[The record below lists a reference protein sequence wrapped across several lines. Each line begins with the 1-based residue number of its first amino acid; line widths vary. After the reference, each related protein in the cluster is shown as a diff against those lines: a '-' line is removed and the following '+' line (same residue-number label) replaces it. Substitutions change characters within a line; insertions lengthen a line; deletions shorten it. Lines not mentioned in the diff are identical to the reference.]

1 MLAGLALLSSLLW
14 GSADYLGGNLA
25 KRFASLAVTGAS
37 QFMGL
42 LLGIGLLSISSG
54 WRSPDLSWRGYFVSG
69 AIAGAAGFIGLVS
82 YYAGLST
89 GKMGVVAPITSLSA
103 IIPVFYGVLQGE
115 RPGSLQ
121 IVGMVIAIL
130 GCFAAS
136 GPELQNGVSARP
148 VLLGVLTAL
157 MFGIALV
164 FMARGA
170 RVDSLMTM
178 TTMRLVTFA
187 VVVVIAVRMR
197 SIGGFKRVNIPIL
210 VVIGV
215 SDFLANYLLG
225 VATTKGLISVAM
237 VLGSIFP
244 VVTTLLAFFF
254 LGERLQRIQYVGV
267 VTAITG
273 VALISLG

>member
-25 KRFASLAVTGAS
+25 KRFSSLAVTGAS

-42 LLGIGLLSISSG
+42 LLGISLLTINSS

-69 AIAGAAGFIGLVS
+69 AIAGVSGFIGLVS

-103 IIPVFYGVLQGE
+103 LIPVIYGVAQGE

-121 IVGMVIAIL
+121 IAGMVIAIL

-136 GPELQNGVSARP
+136 GPELQSGVSAKP
-148 VLLGVLTAL
+148 VLLGVLTAF

-170 RVDSLMTM
+170 HVDSLMTM
-178 TTMRLVTFA
+178 TTMRLVTF
-187 VVVVIAVRMR
+187 VVVFVIAVRMR
-197 SIGGFKRVNIPIL
+197 STGGFTRVNIPIL

-237 VLGSIFP
+237 VLGSLFP
-244 VVTTLLAFFF
+244 VVTTLLAFAL

-273 VALISLG
+273 VVLISLG